1 MAHLTHLQSDLLR
14 SSTVLSFLFI
24 LLNMLMSERSVVEV
38 KFSLE
43 LNGPLAGIEKSDAIL
58 AVGGSVGILALAA
71 IRLRIRN
78 VTFRTVRPR
87 ILRFGH

>member
-1 MAHLTHLQSDLLR
+1 
-14 SSTVLSFLFI
+14 
-24 LLNMLMSERSVVEV
+24 MLMSERSVVEV

-43 LNGPLAGIEKSDAIL
+43 LKKGPLAGGKSDAIL

-87 ILRFGH
+87 ILRFGV